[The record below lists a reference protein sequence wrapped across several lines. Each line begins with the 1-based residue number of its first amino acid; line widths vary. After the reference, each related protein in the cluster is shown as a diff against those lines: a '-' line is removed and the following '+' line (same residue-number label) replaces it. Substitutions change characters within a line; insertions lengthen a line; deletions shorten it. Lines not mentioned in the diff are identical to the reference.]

1 MPLLYRDAMAELVLT
16 TTLAK
21 RGPAAAIVLTDEQ
34 VAELGE
40 GARTFPVVLGLAD
53 QEVPLRLARM
63 GGENLV
69 GLNRAVR
76 AQLGVEAGDAV
87 TVRLRRDEAP
97 REVPVPDDLAAAL
110 DAAGAR
116 AAFDALAPSHRKEW
130 VRWVTEAKRAETRAT
145 RVAATAEDVAA
156 GRSRR

>member
-1 MPLLYRDAMAELVLT
+1 MAKLVLT
-16 TTLAK
+16 AVLER

-40 GARTFPVVLGLAD
+40 GAKTFPVVLGLAD
-53 QEVPLRLARM
+53 HEVPLRLARM

-69 GLNRAVR
+69 GLDRAVR
-76 AQLGVEAGDAV
+76 TQLGVEAGDTV
-87 TVRLRRDEAP
+87 TVRLRRDEAS

-116 AAFDALAPSHRKEW
+116 AAFDAMAPSHRKEW
-130 VRWVTEAKRAETRAT
+130 VRWVTEAKRDETRGR
-145 RVAATAEDVAA
+145 RVATTVEDVAA
-156 GRSRR
+156 GRTRR